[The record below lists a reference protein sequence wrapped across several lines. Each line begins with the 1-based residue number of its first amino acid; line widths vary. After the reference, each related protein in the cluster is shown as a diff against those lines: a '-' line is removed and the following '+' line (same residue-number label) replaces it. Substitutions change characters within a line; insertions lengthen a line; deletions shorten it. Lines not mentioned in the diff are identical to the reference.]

1 MEILNII
8 YQNVKAKN
16 YRKLFLYKYKEYI
29 INYLKLK
36 LSKFAMFPNF

>member
-1 MEILNII
+1 MLKRKIIESYPYNNI
-8 YQNVKAKN
+8 
-16 YRKLFLYKYKEYI
+16 YKYKEYI